1 MKVNQL
7 TLRSDCCFQK
17 LCPDRLSWLFVHQ
30 FVQNCFPGALVQ
42 SWKDQ
47 YLCLLLRKGSQSL
60 YYFRCDRR
68 CLSISSLIITANPH
82 SWPPPDVNEGD
93 SDHGYEEVENGGGQ
107 HEVHTADSLLVEWN
121 AAPIQD

>member
-42 SWKDQ
+42 SCKDQ
-47 YLCLLLRKGSQSL
+47 YLCLLLRKARK
-60 YYFRCDRR
+60 FRCDRR
-68 CLSISSLIITANPH
+68 CLLISSLVITANPH

-93 SDHGYEEVENGGGQ
+93 SDHRDEEVECGGGQ
-107 HEVHTADSLLVEWN
+107 HEVHTADSLLVEGN
-121 AAPIQD
+121 AAPIQG